1 MSSVDLGRWADA
13 LMAQYRDRDVNGNA
27 LFPISSPD
35 PDDVRD
41 VERLLVPMDRHPA
54 DFLRR
59 YRPPATCMALGLVSA
74 GWAAPI
80 DSPVRPS
87 AHPDAKRI
95 LQVTVIGRGGGTA
108 SRIRWPDGSVI
119 DPGPPGFGRV
129 LDVLRAAMRRAA
141 AA

>member
-13 LMAQYRDRDVNGNA
+13 LIARYRDRDVNGNA

-35 PDDVRD
+35 PAEVPDLGD
-41 VERLLVPMDRHPA
+41 LLVPMDRHPV

-59 YRPPATCMALGLVSA
+59 YRPSATCMALGLVSA
-74 GWAAPI
+74 GWAAPM

-108 SRIRWPDGSVI
+108 SRIRWPDGSVM
-119 DPGPPGFGRV
+119 DPGPAGFGRV
-129 LDVLRAAMRRAA
+129 LDVLRGAMRRAA